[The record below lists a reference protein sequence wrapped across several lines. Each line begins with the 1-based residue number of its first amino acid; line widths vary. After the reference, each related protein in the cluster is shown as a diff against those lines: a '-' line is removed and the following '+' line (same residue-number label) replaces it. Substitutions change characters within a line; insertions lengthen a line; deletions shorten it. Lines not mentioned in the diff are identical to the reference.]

1 MKDTIILFI
10 HGFYGHVEEFDNI
23 KNYLNSNGY
32 NTHAFTLSGHDQVK
46 LKGVTRYDW
55 IKDCENEIE
64 KARKE
69 YKSIII
75 IGHSM
80 GGLLASIMA
89 SKYEEIQKI
98 ILIAPA
104 IEYFGSVNG
113 KFKVVKTL
121 KSAIKI
127 RKDKESKSYTK
138 VALKVS
144 VSVVREFTKLVREHN
159 KDIYN
164 VKCPI
169 LILQGDRDFVVPIE
183 KIESIYESLSNPNK
197 EMITVKNGS
206 HWFLSSKLVET
217 TFDEINNF
225 IRS

>member
-10 HGFYGHVEEFDNI
+10 HGFYGHIEEFDI
-23 KNYLNSNGY
+23 IRNYLNNNGY
-32 NTHAFTLSGHDQVK
+32 NTHAFTLSGHDKVK

-64 KARKE
+64 KYRKE
-69 YKSIII
+69 YKNIII

-80 GGLLASIMA
+80 GGLLASMMA
-89 SKYEEIQKI
+89 SKYEEVKKI

-104 IEYFGSVNG
+104 IEYFGSING
-113 KFKVVKTL
+113 KFKVVQTVKR
-121 KSAIKI
+121 AIKI
-127 RKDKESKSYTK
+127 TKDKESKSYTK

-144 VSVVREFTKLVREHN
+144 VSVVREFMRLVSEHN

-169 LILQGDRDFVVPIE
+169 LILQGDKDFVVPIE
-183 KIESIYESLSNPNK
+183 KIKNIYESLSNKNK
-197 EMITVKNGS
+197 KMITVKNGS